1 MWSGP
6 GCSTPR
12 LCQRATRRG
21 PSRRSRPPSRSRSR
35 PAWMNRRRS
44 APAIWAGCWTAPT
57 TAKQPWSTTRKQ
69 RDSPRLPE
77 PSPRRISGAAISL
90 PPRLLPVTS
99 PPLTITHGERWRR
112 PGGFAAAGRS
122 RLLPQCWPWW
132 HYVAETWTRRKAGPC
147 RQPNT
152 PGRRDWC
159 SGRPMPGCSSVV
171 LPQSGDGWRPRPT
184 TSATRSGWPV
194 KYTAWISSSRPTW
207 PGRRR
212 SPGTDRPTPC
222 PAWPKQVQSRSGRW
236 SALLWRPCRRRPTQW
251 SSCWPNAPPDCLEAA
266 PSRCGHHGSL
276 HHAACKRHESRRS
289 QGGAMTDTT
298 TRDRVGAP
306 GHGTSLAKDRLG
318 VSAVMCFIAT
328 AATPMTVVAGVVTTG
343 FATTGLI
350 GIPVAFLAIGALL
363 VLFSVGYV
371 AMARQVRNAGAFY
384 AYIAHLGRP
393 LGV

>member
-1 MWSGP
+1 
-6 GCSTPR
+6 
-12 LCQRATRRG
+12 
-21 PSRRSRPPSRSRSR
+21 
-35 PAWMNRRRS
+35 
-44 APAIWAGCWTAPT
+44 
-57 TAKQPWSTTRKQ
+57 
-69 RDSPRLPE
+69 
-77 PSPRRISGAAISL
+77 
-90 PPRLLPVTS
+90 
-99 PPLTITHGERWRR
+99 
-112 PGGFAAAGRS
+112 
-122 RLLPQCWPWW
+122 
-132 HYVAETWTRRKAGPC
+132 
-147 RQPNT
+147 
-152 PGRRDWC
+152 
-159 SGRPMPGCSSVV
+159 
-171 LPQSGDGWRPRPT
+171 
-184 TSATRSGWPV
+184 
-194 KYTAWISSSRPTW
+194 
-207 PGRRR
+207 
-212 SPGTDRPTPC
+212 DRPTPC

-363 VLFSVGYV
+363 LLFSVGYV

-393 LGV
+393 LGVGAAWVALIAYNALQVGLYGLLGATAAPLLEQWLGLSLPWWALAAVCWLVVALLGLQAVDINGTVLAVLLLAEVAVIVVLSISNVLTPAGGQMDMAALAPGELVGPGAGAILVLAVLGFIGFEAATVYAEESRSPRRTVPVATYTSVIALALMYTFASWAMTVAVGTDRIVAVSQE